1 MDAFGRFEMRSFSLD
16 VDFDVFESKTRFENT
31 LFEKIV
37 FPPLLIAKPS
47 STLVQHKQISICGL
61 DGNSKVYI

>member
-16 VDFDVFESKTRFENT
+16 VDFDVFESKIRFENI

-47 STLVQHKQISICGL
+47 SSLIQHK
-61 DGNSKVYI
+61 